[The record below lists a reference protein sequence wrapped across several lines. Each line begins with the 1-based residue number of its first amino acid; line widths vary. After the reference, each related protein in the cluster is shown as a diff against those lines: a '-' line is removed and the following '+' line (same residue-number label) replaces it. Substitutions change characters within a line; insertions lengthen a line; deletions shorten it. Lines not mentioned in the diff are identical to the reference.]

1 VSSQEG
7 QPFLHSSMPS
17 FAYCTADVFT
27 DQPFGG
33 NQLAV
38 FPDARGIPE
47 HRLLD
52 VTREFNY
59 AETTFVYPPTDPRHT
74 RRVRIFTPGGEIPFA
89 GHPTVG
95 TAHALAAIGEIP
107 LTGDTTHVVL
117 EEKVG
122 NVPVAIRARNG
133 QPTFA
138 QLSVAKLPE
147 VGAAPPSR
155 EVLAVV
161 LGLDVDDLLGDQWA
175 PEALSCGLPFV
186 FVPLR
191 DRAAVA
197 RARVRMDDWESA
209 FKGRA
214 TREMFVFAPGGER
227 PGTDYHARMFA
238 PGLNVPED
246 PATGSAC
253 AALAGYLSAREANGR
268 RDGELTLQWIVEQ
281 GFEMGRPSILE
292 VEADLA
298 DGAVTAVRVGGASVL
313 VCEGKMEIS

>member
-1 VSSQEG
+1 
-7 QPFLHSSMPS
+7 MPS

-33 NQLAV
+33 NQLAI

-59 AETTFVYPPTDPRHT
+59 SETTFVYPPAAAANT

-95 TAHALAAIGEIP
+95 TAHVLAAIGEIP
-107 LTGDTTHVVL
+107 LTGETTRIVF
-117 EEKVG
+117 EEGVG
-122 NVPVAIRARNG
+122 PVSVAIRAREKR
-133 QPTFA
+133 PVFA

-147 VGAAPPSR
+147 AGPPPPSR
-155 EVLAVV
+155 EAIAAV
-161 LGLDVDDLLGDQWA
+161 LGLEASDLLDGDWSPQ
-175 PEALSCGLPFV
+175 PYSCGLPFT

-197 RARVRMDDWESA
+197 RARVKVDEWERTMA
-209 FKGRA
+209 RTA
-214 TREMFVFAPGGER
+214 VPDLFVFTAGGER
-227 PGTDYHARMFA
+227 AGSDFHARMFG
-238 PGLNVPED
+238 PGFNVTED

-253 AALAGYLSAREANGR
+253 AALAGYLVARDPR
-268 RDGELTLQWIVEQ
+268 RATDGTLRWIVEQ

-292 VEADLA
+292 VEADVA
-298 DGAVTAVRVGGASVL
+298 RGAVTAVRVGGATVM
-313 VCEGKMEIS
+313 VGRGTMEIS

>member
-1 VSSQEG
+1 
-7 QPFLHSSMPS
+7 MPS

-59 AETTFVYPPTDPRHT
+59 SETTFVYPPADAAHT
-74 RRVRIFTPGGEIPFA
+74 RRVRIFTPGGEVPFA

-95 TAHALAAIGEIP
+95 TAHVLAAIGEIP
-107 LTGDTTHVVL
+107 LTGESTRIVF
-117 EEKVG
+117 EENVG
-122 NVPVAIRARNG
+122 PVPVTIRARDG
-133 QPTFA
+133 KPVFA

-147 VGAAPPSR
+147 AGPPPPAGRTIAA
-155 EVLAVV
+155 A
-161 LGLDVDDLLGDQWA
+161 LGLDVSDLLGDSWA
-175 PEALSCGLPFV
+175 PESFSCGLRYL

-191 DRAAVA
+191 DRGALA
-197 RARVRMDDWESA
+197 RARVKLDEWERTLA
-209 FKGRA
+209 GTEA
-214 TREMFVFAPGGER
+214 PELFVFAAGGER
-227 PGTDYHARMFA
+227 AGTDYRARMFA
-238 PGLNVPED
+238 PGLSVPED

-253 AALAGYLSAREANGR
+253 AALAGYLASRDPR
-268 RDGELTLQWIVEQ
+268 RAPDGTLRWTVEQ

-292 VEADLA
+292 VEADVA
-298 DGAVTAVRVGGASVL
+298 RGAVTAVRVGGATVMVSR
-313 VCEGKMEIS
+313 GAMEIS

>member
-1 VSSQEG
+1 MARHRYLTV
-7 QPFLHSSMPS
+7 
-17 FAYCTADVFT
+17 DVFT
-27 DQPFGG
+27 DKPFGG

-47 HRLLD
+47 HRLLE

-59 AETTFVYPPTDPRHT
+59 AETTFVYPPSDPRHT

-95 TAHALAAIGEIP
+95 TAHALAAVGEIP
-107 LTGDTTHVVL
+107 LSGDTTHVVL

-122 NVPVAIRARNG
+122 NIPVAIRARNG
-133 QPTFA
+133 QPMFA
-138 QLSVAKLPE
+138 QLSVAQLPE
-147 VGAAPPSR
+147 VGAPPPSR
-155 EVLAVV
+155 EALAVV
-161 LGLDVDDLLGDQWA
+161 LGLDVDDLLGDRWA
-175 PEALSCGLPFV
+175 PQTLSCGLPFV
-186 FVPLR
+186 FIPLR
-191 DRAAVA
+191 DRSAVA
-197 RARVRMDDWESA
+197 RARVRLDDWEST
-209 FKGRA
+209 FKGQA
-214 TREMFVFAPGGER
+214 TREMFVFAAGGEG

-253 AALAGYLSAREANGR
+253 AALAGYLAVRVAKGQ
-268 RDGELTLQWIVEQ
+268 RDGTLRWVVEQ

-313 VCEGKMEIS
+313 MTEGTMEIS